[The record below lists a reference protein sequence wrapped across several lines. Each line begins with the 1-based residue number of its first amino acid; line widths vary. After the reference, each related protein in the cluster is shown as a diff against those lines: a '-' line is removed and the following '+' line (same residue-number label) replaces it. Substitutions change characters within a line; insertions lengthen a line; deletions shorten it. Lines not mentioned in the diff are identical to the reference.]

1 MAFTAT
7 QYLFEASVITATTA
21 NIVGGYTVPA
31 NTRGMII
38 GLTLANTA
46 TTNKINYADIGLH
59 DGSQAYFIASKTP
72 IPPGGSVVA
81 IGVEKHVLPAGGSI
95 RITAYGTGG
104 LDAIA
109 TIVEIT

>member
-38 GLTLANTA
+38 GLTLANSA
-46 TTNKINYADIGLH
+46 TSNAINYADIGLNN
-59 DGSQAYFIASKTP
+59 GSTTYFIARKTP
-72 IPPGGSVVA
+72 VPPGGSVVA
-81 IGVEKHVLPAGGSI
+81 VGVEKHVLPTGGSI
-95 RITAYGTGG
+95 QVTAYGTGG

>member
-7 QYLFEASVITATTA
+7 QYLLNVSQITATTA
-21 NIVGGYTVPA
+21 VTVGGYTVPA
-31 NTRGMII
+31 STKSMII

-46 TTNKINYADIGLH
+46 TSNAMNYADIGLYN
-59 DGSQAYFIASKTP
+59 GTQTYFVARKTP
-72 IPPGGSVVA
+72 VPPGGSVVA
-81 IGVEKHVLPAGGSI
+81 VGVEKHVLPTGGSI
-95 RITAYGTGG
+95 QVTAYTTTG